1 LPSISISGNHFVD
14 GTGNTIRLL
23 GVNRSGSEYMCTGG
37 GSLVFD
43 GPSTD
48 SSITAMA
55 GWHINA
61 VRLGLNEDCWLGIN
75 GFPASMT
82 ASAYQLAIVDY
93 VNRLHLQGLY
103 AILELHWN
111 APGTQQSKG
120 QQVMVDADHGPAFW
134 TSVANT
140 FKGDSRVLFDLYNE
154 PQGISWACLRD
165 GCMAGFQTVG
175 MQTLVN
181 TVRASG
187 ATNPIL
193 VGGIGYAGDV
203 SQWLTY
209 KPTDPDN
216 AIVASFHTYDFVGNC
231 NNLSCT
237 STLLPIAATVPLVT
251 GELGETDCAQGYI
264 DTYMPWA
271 DTNGISYLGW
281 AWDTNGCN
289 NFPSLISNYD
299 GTPTNFGI
307 GFRDH
312 LAALASSTSPTVTSV
327 SPNSGLPAGGAS
339 VTISGSNV
347 SGATGVKF
355 GTTAATTFTVNSATQ
370 ITATSPAGSGT
381 VDVLVTTPAGT
392 SAASIADHFAYTLP
406 PAAYNSVTPVRLL
419 DTRSGG
425 GPLGPGAVRSLTVA
439 GVTPG
444 APAGTTAVVLNVTV
458 TDTTAPSYLTVYPAG
473 STRPLASNLNWVA
486 GETIPNLVTVQV
498 GTGSAITIFNV
509 AGSTDVVVDL
519 EGYFAAP
526 SGTAGGEVAL
536 APARITD
543 TRTGS
548 GQPNAGSTLGPTN
561 TLTVQVTGAGGVPA
575 TGVSAAILNVTVTNT
590 TAASFLTIWPT
601 SASRPTASNLNWTA
615 GITIANRVIVPVSAT
630 GQISV
635 YNQAGSADMIVDV
648 SGYFTTG
655 TATGKLF
662 TPVSPLRLV
671 DTRTS
676 GQTLSAAGT
685 FTLQVGGQSGV
696 PSGASAVV
704 LNVTVTNTTAPS
716 FLTVYPSTGGRPLS
730 SDLNWVGGQTIPNL
744 VVVTLGTTGA
754 ITFYNSAG
762 SADVVV
768 DLAGWFS

>member
-14 GTGNTIRLL
+14 GTGNMIRLL

-48 SSITAMA
+48 ASITAMA
-55 GWHINA
+55 SWHINA

-82 ASAYQLAIVDY
+82 ASAYQTAIVDY

-111 APGTQQSKG
+111 APGTQQSTG

-175 MQTLVN
+175 MQSLVN
-181 TVRASG
+181 TVRGTG

-209 KPTDPDN
+209 KPTDPNN

-231 NNLSCT
+231 NNLSCA

-251 GELGETDCAQGYI
+251 GELGETDCAHGYI

-289 NFPSLISNYD
+289 SFPSLISNYD

-339 VTISGSNV
+339 VTISGTNFT
-347 SGATGVKF
+347 GASVVKF
-355 GTTAATTFTVNSATQ
+355 GTTAAATFSVGSATQ
-370 ITATSPAGSGT
+370 ITATSPAGTGT
-381 VDVLVTTPAGT
+381 VDVTVTTPGGNSAT
-392 SAASIADHFAYTLP
+392 SAADHFAYTLP
-406 PAAYNSVTPVRLL
+406 RAAYNAVTPVRLL
-419 DTRSGG
+419 DTRIGG

-444 APAGTTAVVLNVTV
+444 APAGATAVVLNVTV

-473 STRPLASNLNWVA
+473 SSRPVASNLNWVA

-498 GTGSAITIFNV
+498 GTGSAISIFNG

-543 TRTGS
+543 TRAGS

-601 SASRPTASNLNWTA
+601 SASRPTASNLNWTS
-615 GITIANRVIVPVSAT
+615 GMTVANRVIVPVSAT

-635 YNQAGSADMIVDV
+635 YNGSGSTDAVIDV
-648 SGYFTTG
+648 SGYFTNS
-655 TATGKLF
+655 TASGKFF

-676 GQTLSAAGT
+676 GQTLGAAGT

-754 ITFYNSAG
+754 ITFYNGAG
-762 SADVVV
+762 STDVVV
-768 DLAGWFS
+768 DLAGWYS